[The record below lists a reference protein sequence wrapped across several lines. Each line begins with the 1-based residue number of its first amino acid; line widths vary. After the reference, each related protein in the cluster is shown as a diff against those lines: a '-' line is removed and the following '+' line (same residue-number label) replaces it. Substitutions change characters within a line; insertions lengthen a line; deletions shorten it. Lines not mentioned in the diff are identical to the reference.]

1 MVKIPELALDGQN
14 WKFYHAKYLE
24 AAATNYCLD
33 ILGGRPD
40 NGTDDWEEANALLCD
55 LFMETIPASI
65 YFQIHLNSVHK
76 IFKYLAKHFHDN
88 DSIEDLGREHQQ
100 NSLAGWRTSGE
111 GL

>member
-1 MVKIPELALDGQN
+1 MVNIPELALDRQN
-14 WKFYHAKYLE
+14 WKFYRAKYLE

-65 YFQIHLNSVHK
+65 YF
-76 IFKYLAKHFHDN
+76 
-88 DSIEDLGREHQQ
+88 
-100 NSLAGWRTSGE
+100 
-111 GL
+111 

>member
-14 WKFYHAKYLE
+14 WKFYRMKYLE
-24 AAATNYCLD
+24 ATATNYCLD

-65 YFQIHLNSVHK
+65 YF
-76 IFKYLAKHFHDN
+76 
-88 DSIEDLGREHQQ
+88 
-100 NSLAGWRTSGE
+100 
-111 GL
+111 